1 MVYRQREQQQKEE
14 LTDKEC
20 NFRQNEKMIDRIID
34 RKIERV
40 EQQSENDVRNINAS
54 KAYNANLKYSWMKE
68 TDRD

>member
-1 MVYRQREQQQKEE
+1 
-14 LTDKEC
+14 
-20 NFRQNEKMIDRIID
+20 MIDRIID